1 MKEIWKD
8 IPNYEGRYQV
18 SNIGNVRSL
27 NYNHTKKCKLL
38 TPRIDSDGY
47 KQVALYIG
55 GTTKQKWFRVHR
67 LVASVFI
74 PNPDNLPFVNHK
86 DENPSNNHVD
96 NLEWCNNQYNC
107 TYGTCRERAIITAY
121 NNLMERNQMKNKKS
135 TRYYSGR
142 QERKVAKALNG
153 KLVANSGA
161 TAFNKGDVTTD
172 NVLIECKTCISE
184 KKSFSIKKEWLE
196 KNKEEAFEMGKDYSI
211 LAFNYGPDTDNYYVI
226 DERLFKQLMEVIDN
240 ES

>member
-1 MKEIWKD
+1 MT
-8 IPNYEGRYQV
+8 N
-18 SNIGNVRSL
+18 
-27 NYNHTKKCKLL
+27 
-38 TPRIDSDGY
+38 
-47 KQVALYIG
+47 
-55 GTTKQKWFRVHR
+55 
-67 LVASVFI
+67 
-74 PNPDNLPFVNHK
+74 
-86 DENPSNNHVD
+86 
-96 NLEWCNNQYNC
+96 
-107 TYGTCRERAIITAY
+107 
-121 NNLMERNQMKNKKS
+121 NKKS

-161 TAFNKGDVTTD
+161 CKFVAGDVTTD